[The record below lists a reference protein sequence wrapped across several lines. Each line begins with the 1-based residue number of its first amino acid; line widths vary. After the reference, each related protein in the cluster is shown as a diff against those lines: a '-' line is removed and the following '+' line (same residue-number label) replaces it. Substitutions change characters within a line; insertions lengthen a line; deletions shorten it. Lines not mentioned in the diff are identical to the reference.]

1 MLTTAP
7 RGTKDILPSEIEN
20 WRYVEAAMR
29 RICAQFGYK
38 EIRTPV
44 FEHTELFKRGIGDTT
59 DVVEKEM
66 YTFTDRGERSITLRP
81 ENTASAVR
89 AFCEHKMYATA
100 RRQGV
105 TASSTSSASKH
116 WALTARRLTPRQ
128 FYLQLPF

>member
-81 ENTASAVR
+81 ENTASAQVR
-89 AFCEHKMYATA
+89 PPAG
-100 RRQGV
+100 R
-105 TASSTSSASKH
+105 
-116 WALTARRLTPRQ
+116 ALPSVPPVRHRSIGR
-128 FYLQLPF
+128 